1 MIKTYLHVYQW
12 SSLNKLNLLFLEWC
26 ESNVF
31 CDADAE
37 KRLYKVDDDG
47 VISNMSSGVCAQI
60 ILV

>member
-1 MIKTYLHVYQW
+1 MIKTYLNVYQW
-12 SSLNKLNLLFLEWC
+12 SCLNKTNLLFLEWC

-37 KRLYKVDDDG
+37 KRLYKVDDDD
-47 VISNMSSGVCAQI
+47 VNNFSSGVCAQI